1 MVKSDPDERADYHE
15 IAKYDEIS
23 KLFKNIVGINEYDK
37 LKQDIE
43 KIDIRLEGIRALII
57 KKEN

>member
-1 MVKSDPDERADYHE
+1 MIKSDPDERADYHE

-23 KLFKNIVGINEYDK
+23 KHFKNIVGINEYDK

>member
-23 KLFKNIVGINEYDK
+23 KHFKNIVGINEYDK

-43 KIDIRLEGIRALII
+43 KIDIRIEGIRA
-57 KKEN
+57 

>member
-23 KLFKNIVGINEYDK
+23 KHFKNIVGINEYDK

-43 KIDIRLEGIRALII
+43 TIDIRLESIRTLII
-57 KKEN
+57 KREN

>member
-23 KLFKNIVGINEYDK
+23 KYFKNIVGINEYDK

>member
-1 MVKSDPDERADYHE
+1 MVEPDPNKRADYYE
-15 IAKYDEIS
+15 IAQYDEI
-23 KLFKNIVGINEYDK
+23 KKHFKNIVGINEYDK